1 MPPSNSPIIR
11 RLLSLLGWV
20 IFSLAIVAIL
30 REIQAQDYRK
40 IWLNLRQVDPRRL
53 LGGIGFTAIS
63 YGAIACYDILAFA
76 YIKQPLS
83 RTKIVWASF
92 IAYAVSPSLG
102 FAAFSGGAIRY
113 RFYSSWGI
121 STLKIA
127 QVIVFSNLSLW
138 VGILAIG
145 GGVFLIEPL
154 ILPSQLD
161 LPFDSLRIGGIT
173 FLLLTGLYLGIC
185 WLHPP
190 PVRVRS
196 LSFHFPTLQLALGQI
211 LVFAL
216 DWGFAAAVLYLLLP
230 IQDNLSYPAFFGLY
244 IFAMVAGLLSNVPG
258 GLGVFETVFIV
269 ALTPILK
276 KTILLS
282 LLLVFR
288 GIYYFIPLIIAV
300 FLMGVYEG
308 KKSRSD
314 LNL

>member
-11 RLLSLLGWV
+11 RLFSLLGLV

-30 REIQAQDYRK
+30 RELQAQDYRK
-40 IWLNLRQVDPRRL
+40 IWINLRQFDPHTL
-53 LGGIGFTAIS
+53 LGTVGFTVIS

-83 RTKIVWASF
+83 RAKIAFASL
-92 IAYAVSPSLG
+92 IAYAVSPSIG
-102 FAAFSGGAIRY
+102 FAALSGGAIRY

-138 VGILAIG
+138 VGICAIG

-185 WLHPP
+185 GLHPSP
-190 PVRVRS
+190 LRLRS
-196 LSFHFPTLQLALGQI
+196 LSFRFPSLKLALGQI
-211 LVFAL
+211 VVFTL
-216 DWGFAAAVLYLLLP
+216 DWGFAAAALYLLLP
-230 IQDNLSYPAFFGLY
+230 RQYNLSYPQFFGIYML
-244 IFAMVAGLLSNVPG
+244 AMVAGLLSTVPG
-258 GLGVFETVFIV
+258 GLGVFETVFLLS
-269 ALTPILK
+269 LTPAIK
-276 KTILLS
+276 KTTLFS

-288 GIYYFIPLIIAV
+288 GIYYFFPLVVAV
-300 FLMGVYEG
+300 LLIGVYEG
-308 KKSRSD
+308 KKNRAD